1 MARAARVRFASYYGL
16 EITQSTITGN
26 TGTTVGGLS
35 IYCFEEGDAPSAR
48 RLVTATTPRR
58 RTAHTRRRNGTGPGE
73 GAEGPRAAYGDVN
86 ASGTI
91 ISGNSGAD
99 VGECGTLKSDH
110 SLIGTIVGTTLTDL
124 GGTILG
130 KLPLVAPLANN
141 GGPTQ
146 THALLPDSPA
156 INTGPVPVATFEGNQ
171 NDQRGEGF
179 PRVVAG
185 VVDIG
190 AYEVQPRSSTSPADF
205 PPNVS
210 LRTARSGRS

>member
-1 MARAARVRFASYYGL
+1 MS
-16 EITQSTITGN
+16 
-26 TGTTVGGLS
+26 
-35 IYCFEEGDAPSAR
+35 
-48 RLVTATTPRR
+48 
-58 RTAHTRRRNGTGPGE
+58 
-73 GAEGPRAAYGDVN
+73 

-91 ISGNSGAD
+91 ISGNAD
-99 VGECGTLKSDH
+99 TDVEGCGTLSSNH
-110 SLIGTIVGTTLTDL
+110 SLIGTIVGTTLTDV

-156 INTGPVPVATFEGNQ
+156 INTGPVPVADFEGNQ

-190 AYEVQPRSSTSPADF
+190 AYEVQPPQ
-205 PPNVS
+205 PNF
-210 LRTARSGRS
+210 TG